1 MKIVNFAEQPHF
13 TTIDADS
20 ICILHFSIFNFQCF
34 PQQLKC
40 LLLAGFTIA
49 VCVVSGR
56 AATLADYGLKVSG
69 AFRGFSQRQLAKVEA
84 QANARLR
91 RLLAYLP
98 GRETFLLKGWGITG
112 ANT

>member
-56 AATLADYGLKVSG
+56 AATLADYRHQVSG
-69 AFRGFSQRQLAKVEA
+69 AIRAIQQLQLAKDEA
-84 QANARLR
+84 SANASLARLR
-91 RLLAYLP
+91 AQLP
-98 GRETFLLKGWGITG
+98 AKETIL
-112 ANT
+112 